1 MANPEL
7 KFFYNSRKWKLSQ
20 QYKLATVNYR
30 CEKCG
35 GIAEGI
41 HHKIPITLENVHD
54 YNITLN
60 QDNLVAL
67 CKDCHNKEHKRF
79 KKSPIQFDEEGNL
92 NPYLLYGEKKGR

>member
-20 QYKLATVNYR
+20 QYKLATVNFR

-35 GIAEGI
+35 GIAEEV
-41 HHKIPITLENVHD
+41 HHKIPITLKNVHD

-60 QDNLVAL
+60 QDNLIAL
-67 CKDCHNKEHKRF
+67 CKECHNKKHERF
-79 KKSPIQFDEEGNL
+79 RKNLVKFDKHGNL
-92 NPYLLYGEKKGR
+92 KAF